1 MLWFCLATFKTLV
14 NGYKSRLKVDA
25 ALHHFTDYGDTMP
38 NLEPKP
44 PSPYPYTL
52 GGVNLTLWSLKMIA
66 GTGIMGLGAL
76 YGVSAYKIFAL
87 LFSAPAKGVS
97 GLMLVSFLAGI
108 PFAMGMLISYF
119 VKRRKLAGWVG
130 SGTLSLL
137 SIVLVVFAAGALLRE
152 GTVCI
157 VMALPIFIVLAIL
170 GVICT
175 ALGSLLG
182 LSNSP
187 KLLSVGLFMP
197 FMLAPLEQRL
207 PATTLHQTVTQSIFI
222 AAPPATIWQHIN
234 YPLNIQKAELKDG
247 LVYQIGVP
255 YPMEARTLEGKVGGL
270 RALQWE
276 RGVKFAEIITAWE
289 PNHYIAWDY
298 KFTADSFPPGSLDEH
313 IVIGGHYFNV
323 ESTAYVLQPE
333 ANGTRLTIQVNTSV
347 STNFNHYADFWA
359 RFLVTDTAKTILQ
372 FYKTRA
378 ESPSP
383 STLGSRL

>member
-1 MLWFCLATFKTLV
+1 
-14 NGYKSRLKVDA
+14 
-25 ALHHFTDYGDTMP
+25 
-38 NLEPKP
+38 
-44 PSPYPYTL
+44 
-52 GGVNLTLWSLKMIA
+52 MIA

-87 LFSAPAKGVS
+87 LFSAPAKGIS

-182 LSNSP
+182 LSNNSP

-247 LVYQIGVP
+247 LVYQIGAP

-313 IVIGGHYFNV
+313 IVIGGHYFNM
-323 ESTAYVLQPE
+323 ESTAYALQPE